1 MRIYQA
7 TNRAKGSAKRLRKVL
22 RELCVE
28 ITHIQSLNL
37 AVQLLGWR
45 HWEDFLARDLN
56 ADLSPLD
63 GQLSDVDFALR
74 DDFQMNVL
82 ASAGLAPIARE
93 LLGRANPTGSW
104 ARSSGCGKHWHA
116 DVATVQ
122 LPRRFE

>member
-7 TNRAKGSAKRLRKVL
+7 TGRTKGSAKRLRKVL

-28 ITHIQSLNL
+28 ITHIESLNL
-37 AVQLLGWR
+37 AVRLLGWR

-63 GQLSDVDFALR
+63 GQLSDIEFALR

-82 ASAGLAPIARE
+82 ACAGLGPIARE
-93 LLGRANPTGSW
+93 LLDRANPTGSW
-104 ARSSGCGKHWHA
+104 AKQTGGTAENQARSEFTH
-116 DVATVQ
+116 
-122 LPRRFE
+122 